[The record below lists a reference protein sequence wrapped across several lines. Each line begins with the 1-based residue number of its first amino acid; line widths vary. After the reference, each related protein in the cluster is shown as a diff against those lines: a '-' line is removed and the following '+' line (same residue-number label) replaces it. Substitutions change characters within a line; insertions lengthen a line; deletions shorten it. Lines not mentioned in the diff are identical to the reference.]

1 MAKIERIREMVTG
14 PLSPEYVRQR
24 TEAGWE
30 IVAVEWQ
37 RRAEG
42 EEPERAHGEEVV
54 PYGSRV
60 ATDCAHLEDNPS
72 EMDALTL
79 ILELIVQDR
88 SLSNMAE
95 SLNQAGFRTRQGAKW
110 TVVSVYNLLPRLIEV
125 SPRILTTEA
134 WTERRK
140 RIAALL
146 D

>member
-1 MAKIERIREMVTG
+1 MARVERIREMVTG

-60 ATDCAHLEDNPS
+60 AADCAHLEDNPS

-95 SLNQAGFRTRQGAKW
+95 TLNQQGFRTRDGSKW
-110 TVVSVYNLLPRLIEV
+110 SMVTVYKMLPRLIEV
-125 SPRILTTEA
+125 SPRIFETEA
-134 WTERRK
+134 WVERRK
-140 RIAALL
+140 RIPTMG
-146 D
+146 